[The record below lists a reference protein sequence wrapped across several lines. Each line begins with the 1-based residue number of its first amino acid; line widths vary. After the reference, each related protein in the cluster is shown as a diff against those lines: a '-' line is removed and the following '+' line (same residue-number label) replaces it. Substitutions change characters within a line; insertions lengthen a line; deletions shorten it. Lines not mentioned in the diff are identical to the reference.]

1 MDSKLIDLFREK
13 VNNNGAD
20 LILHRYRNNNGKN
33 QWSIICSAM
42 DWISVVVG
50 EIDVRKLSKKNN
62 NDSSIR
68 VMTFIVCIDVLWE
81 AIQQLHRVLLNTE
94 NIPFVNEKSVFQHKK
109 FETTD
114 NKYFKTIRACFATH
128 PVNLKDDFSGEKKV
142 EQRYAGWSG
151 GGFGKG
157 DFSVI
162 LYSNQPDKNPEFLDI
177 YFSELLRFAEQRYA
191 YLSNLMDEID
201 RQTVDY
207 CNEWKNKRIRRV
219 NSVVEQIEILIH
231 ESKVRL
237 DNDYYNFALE
247 ELRLIYTV
255 EIHSMQ
261 NKKLVEKYRIALI
274 EKVNEIFALLQDM
287 SLKDWRR
294 VTMGDKKIYIV
305 AKIFDQQGCLAYLC
319 KTPNEARCLPG
330 TLEAL
335 RADGVQIVILDSPEI
350 YSEYAPYTYIEDMKE
365 FIDKVAQM
373 NRVA

>member
-1 MDSKLIDLFREK
+1 
-13 VNNNGAD
+13 
-20 LILHRYRNNNGKN
+20 
-33 QWSIICSAM
+33 
-42 DWISVVVG
+42 
-50 EIDVRKLSKKNN
+50 
-62 NDSSIR
+62 
-68 VMTFIVCIDVLWE
+68 MTFIVCIDVLWE

-142 EQRYAGWSG
+142 EQRYASWSG

-237 DNDYYNFALE
+237 DNDYYNFA
-247 ELRLIYTV
+247 
-255 EIHSMQ
+255 
-261 NKKLVEKYRIALI
+261 
-274 EKVNEIFALLQDM
+274 
-287 SLKDWRR
+287 
-294 VTMGDKKIYIV
+294 
-305 AKIFDQQGCLAYLC
+305 
-319 KTPNEARCLPG
+319 
-330 TLEAL
+330 
-335 RADGVQIVILDSPEI
+335 
-350 YSEYAPYTYIEDMKE
+350 
-365 FIDKVAQM
+365 
-373 NRVA
+373 